1 MTAPKSNSRTRDE
14 LFRIWS
20 DMNLQIPPSVLMSY
34 VNTGRVD
41 ALKLIRDE
49 VSRVISGETKGID
62 PDVLRKH
69 YADFLRVCS
78 QMHDVDV
85 SVFGEDLFGVS
96 GEDSG
101 EVAGKTEDAEDAEG
115 VAGEL
120 GGDDSADDQA
130 AEDPD
135 AAAKRDERVKFTP
148 MSQRRDDGAAPA
160 PFKMMSR
167 MKVADYVAERHGVDP
182 DEQVVVRGV
191 NAALLKELDSR
202 IREGLIDAGA
212 EVTDSPRT
220 LPNGALLNTV
230 IIALLR
236 LDETGA
242 VALGPGDR
250 DVLDSVRFNEVG
262 SRWNELFARID
273 NIERE
278 TAESTRLA
286 KWTHPHMMELERN
299 MFSGNLLTSMAFAE
313 RQGFIQIGR
322 STTDFNAADPVVLSI
337 HDQAMEQADKEL
349 RKRTDRENRTAGQR

>member
-1 MTAPKSNSRTRDE
+1 MAAPKSNSRTRDE

-49 VSRVISGETKGID
+49 VSRVISGETEGVD

-85 SVFGEDLFGVS
+85 SAFGEDLFGVS

-167 MKVADYVAERHGVDP
+167 MKVADHVAERHGVDP

-236 LDETGA
+236 LDEIGA
-242 VALGPGDR
+242 VTLGPGDR

-262 SRWNELFARID
+262 SR
-273 NIERE
+273 
-278 TAESTRLA
+278 
-286 KWTHPHMMELERN
+286 
-299 MFSGNLLTSMAFAE
+299 
-313 RQGFIQIGR
+313 
-322 STTDFNAADPVVLSI
+322 
-337 HDQAMEQADKEL
+337 
-349 RKRTDRENRTAGQR
+349 

>member
-1 MTAPKSNSRTRDE
+1 
-14 LFRIWS
+14 
-20 DMNLQIPPSVLMSY
+20 
-34 VNTGRVD
+34 
-41 ALKLIRDE
+41 
-49 VSRVISGETKGID
+49 
-62 PDVLRKH
+62 
-69 YADFLRVCS
+69 
-78 QMHDVDV
+78 
-85 SVFGEDLFGVS
+85 
-96 GEDSG
+96 
-101 EVAGKTEDAEDAEG
+101 
-115 VAGEL
+115 
-120 GGDDSADDQA
+120 
-130 AEDPD
+130 
-135 AAAKRDERVKFTP
+135 
-148 MSQRRDDGAAPA
+148 
-160 PFKMMSR
+160 MMSR
-167 MKVADYVAERHGVDP
+167 MKVADHVAERHGVDP

-236 LDETGA
+236 LDEIGA
-242 VALGPGDR
+242 VTLGPGDR

-286 KWTHPHMMELERN
+286 KWAHPHMMELERN